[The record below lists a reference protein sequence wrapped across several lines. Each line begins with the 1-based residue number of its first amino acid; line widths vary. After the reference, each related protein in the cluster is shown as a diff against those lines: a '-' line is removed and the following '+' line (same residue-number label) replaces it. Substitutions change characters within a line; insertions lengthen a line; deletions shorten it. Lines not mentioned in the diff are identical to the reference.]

1 MLRRYAWL
9 AVLCTLPALAAP
21 AASPKNEL
29 GELRNR
35 IQSLQK
41 EVESAEG
48 AKADASEALR
58 HSEQAISTA
67 GRKLHE
73 LSQQHQE
80 TRGTVA
86 RLQQD
91 SAKTRARAIEQQAQL
106 GKLLTRMALRG
117 QHDTLE
123 ILFGQQDPSQLAR
136 HLRYY
141 ADISRARAE
150 LIRELRGNLQQIDSL
165 AEAEKKKAAEL
176 ARIQAEQ
183 AKQKKRLEKERG
195 ARKNLLSKLDKKIA
209 SQRREIGKLQND
221 EKRLTQLI
229 ERLNRL
235 AAERAAKAAKAAK
248 KAKSAA
254 PGKPGKTLHST
265 VVPSPGEGE
274 GPFRQLKGAL
284 RLPIKGELINRFGT
298 QREDG
303 GLTWKGLFIRATT
316 GQPVKAV
323 ASGQVVFS
331 DWLRGFGN
339 IVIIDHGG
347 GYMSLYGNNE
357 TLLKQAG
364 DDVKTGDTVA
374 GVGNSGGIADSG
386 LYFELRYQS
395 KPFDPLP
402 WISMK

>member
-9 AVLCTLPALAAP
+9 AVFCTLPALAAP
-21 AASPKNEL
+21 AASPNNEL

-41 EVESAEG
+41 EVENAEG

-58 HSEQAISTA
+58 HSERAISAA
-67 GRKLHE
+67 GRQLHE

-91 SAKTRARAIEQQAQL
+91 SAKTRMRVVEQQAQL
-106 GKLLTRMALRG
+106 GKLLTRMALHG

-150 LIRELRGNLQQIDSL
+150 LIRELRGNMRQLDSL
-165 AEAEKKKAAEL
+165 AEAERKKAAEL

-183 AKQKKRLEKERG
+183 AAQKRRLEKERG
-195 ARKNLLSKLDKKIA
+195 ARKTLLSKLDHKIA
-209 SQRREIGKLQND
+209 TQRREIGRLQND
-221 EKRLTQLI
+221 EKRLAQLI

-248 KAKSAA
+248 QVT

-265 VVPSPGEGE
+265 VVPAPGEGD

-284 RLPIKGELINRFGT
+284 RLPIKGELVNRFGT

-303 GLTWKGLFIRATT
+303 GVTWKGLFIRAAA

-323 ASGQVVFS
+323 AGGQVVFS

-364 DDVKTGDTVA
+364 DAVKTGDTLA